1 MHDLWQ
7 DFRYAL
13 RSLRKY
19 PGFTAISVLTLAL
32 AIGGNSAIFS
42 VVSGVLFAPLPY
54 PEPDRLVRVFGEWPK
69 STDFPMS
76 PADFLDF
83 RARNQVFSQIALYFR
98 RDLDLTIGDKPES
111 LKAMAVSSGFF
122 ETLGFSPL
130 LGRTFQTADELDGG
144 GRSVILSYGF
154 WQRRMGGDPD
164 IIGRTMTFSGA
175 PYVVIG
181 VMPPGI
187 QHVGGDYH
195 SLPHGENVD
204 LWWPMPLTPG
214 HMPRN
219 AHYLNA
225 IARLRPGIARET
237 AESGLNVIAAQL
249 AKEYPGS
256 NTGQRIRLVGLKEE
270 IVGRARLTL
279 LVLLGAVGLVLL
291 IACVNVANLLL
302 ARATGRQRE
311 MALRSALGAGRG
323 RMVRQLL
330 TESLAVATLG
340 GILGLAFGA
349 GGMKALVGLGAQ
361 KLPRLQAVRIDAGVL
376 AFTAA
381 VAIGTGLLFGLAP
394 ILAAFKIDLNT
405 ALKEGGRTTSGSMGK
420 SFRDLL
426 VSAEIALALVLLAGA
441 GLLMRSFVNLQR
453 MDPGFHPDRVTGM
466 ELHLPRKR
474 YQDEKLIAR
483 LFANLV
489 PRVES
494 LNGVQA
500 AGLTTDMPWTG
511 YDENSNFTIEGRPSR
526 PNDEPMA
533 RYHGVS
539 PDYFRAIGTPLLS
552 GRFFT
557 ARDNAAAPMVLLINS
572 ALAQKFFP
580 GEDPVGKRLK
590 LFSTTVTIVGVV
602 GDVKD
607 TPSAKQAVPAY
618 YFALAQQQF
627 GDVALAV
634 RTANDP
640 SSVVEAVRRE
650 LAALDKDL
658 PLTQIQ
664 TLDEIASAAVAGPRL
679 TLLLVAV
686 FAGLAIVLASVGI
699 YGVMA
704 YAINQRVQEIGIRM
718 ALGAARSDV
727 LRMILMQGARLAVA
741 GMAAGLV
748 AALALTR
755 LLANLLYGVTATDP
769 ATFAAVCALGLAVA
783 LTACYI
789 PARRAMAV
797 DPSIAL
803 RHE

>member
-1 MHDLWQ
+1 MHGLWQ

-13 RSLRKY
+13 RTLRKN
-19 PGFTAISVLTLAL
+19 PGFTAITVLTLAL

-42 VVSGVLFAPLPY
+42 VVSGVLFKPLPY
-54 PEPDRLVRVFGEWPK
+54 PEPDRLVRIFGEWPRF
-69 STDFPMS
+69 SGFPMS

-83 RARNQVFSQIALYFR
+83 RARNQVFSQIALYVR
-98 RDLDLTIGDKPES
+98 RDLDLTIGDRPES

-122 ETLGFSPL
+122 ETLGFRPL
-130 LGRTFQTADELDGG
+130 LGRTFQIADEQDGAG
-144 GRSVILSYGF
+144 KSVILSHGF
-154 WQRRMGGDPD
+154 WQRRMGGDPT
-164 IIGRTMTFSGA
+164 IVGRTMTFSGA

-181 VMPPGI
+181 IMPPGI

-204 LWWPMPLTPG
+204 LWWPMPLQPG
-214 HMPRN
+214 HMPRGS
-219 AHYLNA
+219 HYLNA
-225 IARLRPGIARET
+225 IARLRPGVARQT

-249 AKEYPGS
+249 AKDYPDS
-256 NTGQRIRLVGLKEE
+256 NTGQRIRLVSLKEE

-302 ARATGRQRE
+302 ARAIGRQRE
-311 MALRSALGAGRG
+311 IALRSALGAARS
-323 RMVRQLL
+323 RLVRQLL
-330 TESLAVATLG
+330 TESLVVAALG
-340 GILGLAFGA
+340 GVLGLGL
-349 GGMKALVGLGAQ
+349 GVIGMKTLISLGAE

-394 ILAAFKIDLNT
+394 ILAAFKIDLNS
-405 ALKEGGRTTSGSMGK
+405 ALKEGGRTTSGGLRQSL
-420 SFRDLL
+420 RAAL
-426 VSAEIALALVLLAGA
+426 VTAEIALALVLLAGA
-441 GLLMRSFVNLQR
+441 GLLMRSFLNLQR
-453 MDPGFHPDRVTGM
+453 TDPGFHPDRVITM
-466 ELHLPRKR
+466 EIHLPRKP
-474 YQDEKLIAR
+474 YAEEKRIAR
-483 LFANLV
+483 LFENLV
-489 PRVES
+489 ARVES

-500 AGLTTDMPWTG
+500 AGLSTDLPWTG

-526 PNDEPMA
+526 PNEEPTA

-539 PDYFRAIGTPLLS
+539 PDYFLALGTPLIS

-557 ARDNAAAPMVLLINS
+557 PRDNAAAPMVLLVNS
-572 ALAQKFFP
+572 ALAQQYFP

-590 LFSTTVTIVGVV
+590 LFNTTVTIVGVV
-602 GDVKD
+602 GNVKD
-607 TPSAKQAVPAY
+607 TPSARQSIPAF
-618 YFALAQQQF
+618 YFSLAQQQF
-627 GDVALAV
+627 MDVALAI

-640 SSVVEAVRRE
+640 AQVVEAVRRE
-650 LAALDKDL
+650 VAVLDKDL
-658 PLTQIQ
+658 PLTQVQ

-686 FAGLAIVLASVGI
+686 FAALAIVLASVGI

-704 YAINQRVQEIGIRM
+704 YAISQRVQEIGIRM
-718 ALGAARSDV
+718 ALGAGRRDV
-727 LRMILMQGARLAVA
+727 LRMILMQGARLAL
-741 GMAAGLV
+741 AGLV
-748 AALALTR
+748 AGLAAALALTR
-755 LLANLLYGVTATDP
+755 LLASLLYGVSATDP
-769 ATFAAVCALGLAVA
+769 ATFASVGALGLVVA
-783 LTACYI
+783 LAACYI